1 MFDDQETKSQSWL
14 SAVLLVSNPS
24 STRIDEEEN
33 RIEDGSSILVGDRIG
48 KEEGKLRWHLERTA
62 KGLA

>member
-1 MFDDQETKSQSWL
+1 MFDDQETKSQSCL

-48 KEEGKLRWHLERTA
+48 KEEGKLRWHLERTT
-62 KGLA
+62 KG